1 MRNIGRRAVIGAV
14 AWAAGMAAIALP
26 VQAEEAKLRALSFLP
41 RNAGYTKSFLAF
53 VDAVNTAGKGL
64 VRIDYVGGP
73 EVTPP
78 IQQPPALRN
87 GVVDMIFYPTGQ
99 SINFVPEGQALDGST
114 TTPPE
119 HRANG
124 GLALLDGIFQKKMN
138 AKIIYHAAGGN
149 AFYLFLVKAPKM
161 KADGGIDLAGLRIR
175 SAAPW
180 VKFVEAIGGTNVV
193 LPPQDVYTSLSRGV
207 VDGTIWPIVGYRDFK
222 WDQYTKVMVEPGF
235 MRTNLLVVANL
246 DKWKALPPAA
256 QALIERLGIEHERS
270 SFEAF
275 QAIEKAD
282 RAALVAGGVKSVSLQ
297 GEARRAYLAKAYE
310 APWATI
316 KAKAPEAYDALRA
329 KFYRP

>member
-1 MRNIGRRAVIGAV
+1 MRKFDRRALLGAALV
-14 AWAAGMAAIALP
+14 AAATASLP
-26 VQAEEAKLRALSFLP
+26 APAVAEEATLRALSFLP
-41 RNAGYTKSFLAF
+41 RNAAYTKSFLAF
-53 VDAVNTAGKGL
+53 VDAVNAAGKGM
-64 VRIDYVGGP
+64 VRINYVGGP

-78 IQQPPALRN
+78 IQQATALRN

-99 SINFVPEGQALDGST
+99 SLNFVPEGQALDGST

-138 AKIIYHAAGGN
+138 AKIVYHAAGGN
-149 AFYLFLVKAPKM
+149 AFYLFLVKPPTM
-161 KADGGIDLAGLRIR
+161 KADGGIDLGGLRIR

-193 LPPQDVYTSLSRGV
+193 LPPQDVYTALSRGV
-207 VDGTIWPIVGYRDFK
+207 VDGTIWPIVSYRDFK

-246 DKWKALPPAA
+246 DAWKKLPAA
-256 QALIERLGIEHERS
+256 AQQLVERVGAEHERS

-282 RAALVAGGVKSVSLQ
+282 RAALAAGGVKSVALQ
-297 GEARRAYLAKAYE
+297 GAARQAYLDKAYA
-310 APWATI
+310 APWANI
-316 KAKAPEAYDALRA
+316 KANAPDSYEALRA